1 MDKEI
6 EKTIQNLKDKII
18 DGWAMAHDPICSE
31 GFRAAD
37 TLIKYYE
44 EQINIYK
51 EINKTPQEK

>member
-1 MDKEI
+1 MNTEVDETIKRLKERI
-6 EKTIQNLKDKII
+6 A

-37 TLIKYYE
+37 SLIKYYE

-51 EINKTPQEK
+51 EMLKHE

>member
-1 MDKEI
+1 MDKEM

-18 DGWAMAHDPICSE
+18 DGWAMANDPLCSE

-44 EQINIYK
+44 EQLNHYEEFVK
-51 EINKTPQEK
+51 NLK

>member
-1 MDKEI
+1 M

-18 DGWAMAHDPICSE
+18 DGWAMAHDPLCSE

-44 EQINIYK
+44 EQLRHYEEFVKNM
-51 EINKTPQEK
+51 

>member
-1 MDKEI
+1 MDKEM

-18 DGWAMAHDPICSE
+18 DGWAMAHDPLCSE

-44 EQINIYK
+44 EQLNHYEEFVK
-51 EINKTPQEK
+51 NL